1 MKVLLI
7 FSFSLFNFI
16 SFSQTQTI
24 YNQKSFGTTGF
35 IIKQTVTKLNDGNF
49 ILACGS
55 ESGVSGDKDS
65 PSYGGGDV
73 WIMKISP
80 NQDIIWQK
88 SFGGTG
94 YETPSAVLETPEGDL
109 LIGGTSN
116 SPISGNLT
124 SGNQGGNDYWLI
136 KLKADGEIIWQN
148 NYGGAD
154 SDQLEAMSLVSPT
167 KYVVSGTSLSNIS
180 GDKTENNYGL
190 SNYWVVMI
198 DSSGTLIWD
207 KTLGGDYIE
216 TNTNI
221 SFIPQSN
228 TILVIGNSA
237 SDISGNKSTAY
248 YGNGDAWLVELDLN
262 GNILNQKAFG
272 GTYSDYLSGITI
284 SPQNEIYLIGASDS
298 PISGTKTAEL
308 IGGLDLWVFK
318 LDDNLNVMW
327 EGTYGGT
334 ESEGNA
340 RNILFTNDDQMI
352 HYGSS
357 ISGIS
362 GHKTESS
369 RGAYDF
375 WMIST
380 DLNGN
385 VNWDKTIGGSQSEG
399 LAYMYEESDNT
410 YHLFGISESGI
421 SGNKTVPILGIN
433 SFWTLKLSTTLG
445 VDVVDADGFKIY
457 PNPADQVLNMEMP
470 IASKESIQ
478 IVDIT
483 GKVVS
488 EFEGESTVLNHDIR
502 FLNNGMYHLVFNQ
515 NGRKISKKFVVQR

>member
-1 MKVLLI
+1 M
-7 FSFSLFNFI
+7 
-16 SFSQTQTI
+16 
-24 YNQKSFGTTGF
+24 
-35 IIKQTVTKLNDGNF
+35 
-49 ILACGS
+49 
-55 ESGVSGDKDS
+55 
-65 PSYGGGDV
+65 
-73 WIMKISP
+73 
-80 NQDIIWQK
+80 
-88 SFGGTG
+88 
-94 YETPSAVLETPEGDL
+94 
-109 LIGGTSN
+109 
-116 SPISGNLT
+116 
-124 SGNQGGNDYWLI
+124 
-136 KLKADGEIIWQN
+136 
-148 NYGGAD
+148 
-154 SDQLEAMSLVSPT
+154 
-167 KYVVSGTSLSNIS
+167 
-180 GDKTENNYGL
+180 
-190 SNYWVVMI
+190 
-198 DSSGTLIWD
+198 
-207 KTLGGDYIE
+207 
-216 TNTNI
+216 
-221 SFIPQSN
+221 
-228 TILVIGNSA
+228 
-237 SDISGNKSTAY
+237 
-248 YGNGDAWLVELDLN
+248 N

-272 GTYSDYLSGITI
+272 GTDSDYLSAITI
-284 SPQNEIYLIGASDS
+284 SPQNEVYLGGESKS
-298 PISGTKTAEL
+298 PISGTKTAAL
-308 IGGLDLWVFK
+308 IGDFDFWVLK
-318 LDDNLNVMW
+318 LDDNLNVTW
-327 EGTYGGT
+327 EKTYGGT
-334 ESEGNA
+334 WSEGSA
-340 RNILFTNDDQMI
+340 SNILFTNDGQMI
-352 HYGSS
+352 LYGSS

-421 SGNKTVPILGIN
+421 SGNKTVPILGAN
-433 SFWTLKLSTTLG
+433 SFWTLKLSTSLG